1 MYMLKS
7 PTWQIPLVRLIVRD
21 RDPIDGNISSTYG
34 SEVLDLVRRWVND
47 SISSSVATTYD
58 TANLTLEI
66 GNIPFFNGIKIAVL
80 SNHVIVGNFT
90 LKVHEGRVQKDISL
104 KAVSSGTI
112 RETAL
117 ASYISAV
124 ASVYHMEAVAAYNNV
139 GLTTKERAAL
149 VRAKTDRDRVGQT
162 KMVFAHV
169 CQYPWVMT
177 SAGLTIRAND
187 RYIPFINLVI
197 KGDANS
203 SGLASVVQSDFVN
216 VLAYYRRLYP
226 DVPQQALLDALDD
239 AGMTDWFSQSFTT
252 FTLRNNLSQIVQM
265 PPLLLA
271 MKNFPATEAIDLMG
285 AYLSKILT
293 RQVKSDAHPLLAKE
307 YVTALERLGFSTAKS
322 YVIRGRDLFHELVFR
337 SYGAVEDL
345 DLIQVIDG
353 SDRWADFCLRENVT
367 ISAHPAYW
375 VQRDLDGD
383 VLSGVD
389 DSGNSVSVTVPPDLL
404 AFVSTLVKDPD
415 LFVGLMLGWEHF
427 VASVY
432 SASFTDFTQTSSS
445 YRIKTFRP
453 LMQSMGING
462 GMMSGDVI
470 GVLTNV

>member
-7 PTWQIPLVRLIVRD
+7 PTWQIPVIRLVVTD
-21 RDPIDGNISSTYG
+21 RDPIEGDISSAYG

-47 SISSSVATTYD
+47 SISSNVAETYTT
-58 TANLTLEI
+58 TGLALEV
-66 GNIPFFNGIKIAVL
+66 GRVPFFNGLKIAVFD
-80 SNHVIVGNFT
+80 NHTVVGNFS
-90 LKVHEGRVQKDISL
+90 LKVQEGRTSKSVAL
-104 KAVSSGTI
+104 KAISRGVI

-124 ASVYHMEAVAAYNNV
+124 ASVYHMEAVAAHNKV

-149 VRAKTDRDRVGQT
+149 SRAKTDRDRVGRT

-177 SAGLTIRAND
+177 TSGLTIRAND
-187 RYIPFINLVI
+187 RYIPFINLVV
-197 KGDANS
+197 KGDAGS

-226 DVPQQALLDALDD
+226 EVPQQALLDALDN
-239 AGMTDWFSQSFTT
+239 AGMTDWFSQTFTT
-252 FTLRNNLSQIVQM
+252 FTLKSNLSQMVQM

-285 AYLSKILT
+285 AYLAKVLT
-293 RQVKSDAHPLLAKE
+293 RQVKSDAHPLLTKE
-307 YVTALERLGFSTAKS
+307 YVTALEKLGFSTAKS
-322 YVIRGRDLFHELVFR
+322 YIIRGRQLFSELVLR
-337 SYGAVEDL
+337 SYGSVADL

-353 SDRWADFCLRENVT
+353 SDRWADFCLRENIT

-375 VQRDLDGD
+375 LERELEGDL
-383 VLSGVD
+383 LSGVD
-389 DSGNSVSVTVPPDLL
+389 DSGNRVSVIVPPDLL
-404 AFVSTLVKDPD
+404 AFVSTLVDNPD
-415 LFVGLMLGWEHF
+415 LFAGLMLGWEHF
-427 VASVY
+427 VAAVY
-432 SASFTDFTQTSSS
+432 SASFTDFVQTSSS
-445 YRIKTFRP
+445 YRIKSFRP

-462 GMMSGDVI
+462 GMMSGDII